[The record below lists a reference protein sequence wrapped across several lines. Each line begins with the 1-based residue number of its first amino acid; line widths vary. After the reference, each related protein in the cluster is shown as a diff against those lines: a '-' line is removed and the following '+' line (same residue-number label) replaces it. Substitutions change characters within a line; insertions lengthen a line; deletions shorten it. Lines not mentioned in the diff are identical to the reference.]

1 MSTTSIVPRTWKRR
15 IAGIISATLIAITG
29 AAITGVAAPTPA
41 HAATCTSY
49 NYSYGGN
56 GTCVSYIQ
64 TLLNWQPGIDLAVDG
79 AYGNLTRQAV
89 VARQTSWRYWDSSV
103 VVDGIVGPRTWAYL
117 CSPYYYGTGPAQ
129 SYPFAVARAAGC
141 RV

>member
-1 MSTTSIVPRTWKRR
+1 MSPTSIVPRTWKRR
-15 IAGIISATLIAITG
+15 VAGIVSASLVAITG
-29 AAITGVAAPTPA
+29 TALAGVAAPTPA

-64 TLLNWQPGIDLAVDG
+64 TLLNWQPGIDLVVDG
-79 AYGNLTRQAV
+79 SFGPRTRQAV
-89 VARQTSWRYWDSSV
+89 IDRQTSWRYWDSSV

-117 CSPYYYGTGPAQ
+117 CSPYYYGTGPAK
-129 SYPFAVARAAGC
+129 SYPYTVARAAGC

>member
-15 IAGIISATLIAITG
+15 IAGIVSATLIAITG
-29 AAITGVAAPTPA
+29 ATVTSMAAPAPA
-41 HAATCTSY
+41 QAATCTSY

-56 GTCVSYIQ
+56 GTCVRYIQ
-64 TLLNWQPGIDLAVDG
+64 TLLNWQPGIDLVVDG

-89 VARQTSWRYWDSSV
+89 IARQTSWRYWDSSV